1 MEKETCTPAKER
13 SAKDYL
19 DEKSKINKEVKAIIE
34 RHLDLLSGGYEN
46 VCDTEK
52 EQPHNILQELNQQ
65 NEDLRDILRTL
76 NIIQERLI

>member
-1 MEKETCTPAKER
+1 MGNETCAQAKER

-19 DEKSKINKEVKAIIE
+19 DENSKMIKEVKAIIE

-52 EQPHNILQELNQQ
+52 EQPRNILQELNQQ

-76 NIIQERLI
+76 NIIQDKLI